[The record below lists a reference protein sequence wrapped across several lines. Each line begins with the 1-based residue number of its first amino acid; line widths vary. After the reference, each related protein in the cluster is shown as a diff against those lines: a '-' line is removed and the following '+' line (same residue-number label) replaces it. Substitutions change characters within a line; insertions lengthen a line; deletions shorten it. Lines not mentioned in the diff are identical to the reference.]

1 MKNRKTLFAAIILVA
16 SLINLNFVLCIQFF
30 TNNNHFYSPDIT
42 RTLLFLAFIHLVFV
56 IASGYYILKKNQ
68 KEE

>member
-42 RTLLFLAFIHLVFV
+42 RTLLFLAFIHLGFV

>member
-1 MKNRKTLFAAIILVA
+1 MINRKTLFAAIILVA

-30 TNNNHFYSPDIT
+30 TNNNNFYAPDIT
-42 RTLLFLAFIHLVFV
+42 RTLLFLAFIHLGFV

-68 KEE
+68 NEE